1 VVSEDE
7 EMVNFKQL
15 CGRDSTEKGITPN
28 PSDYLDVEAWIV
40 PLRLQQ
46 SSWGRGSAC
55 VCICDPTSKHAGQ
68 SGQENLWED
77 VNFFFFLREQAFRS
91 NDFSR
96 TWNCILQLRSL
107 RRTVSPYKL
116 YNLMVVG
123 EQREMLGA
131 LLLSGCEM
139 IGCLIVC
146 QRRGK

>member
-77 VNFFFFLREQAFRS
+77 VIFFFFYE
-91 NDFSR
+91 SR
-96 TWNCILQLRSL
+96 
-107 RRTVSPYKL
+107 
-116 YNLMVVG
+116 
-123 EQREMLGA
+123 
-131 LLLSGCEM
+131 LSGPTISVEL
-139 IGCLIVC
+139 GTASYNF
-146 QRRGK
+146 GA